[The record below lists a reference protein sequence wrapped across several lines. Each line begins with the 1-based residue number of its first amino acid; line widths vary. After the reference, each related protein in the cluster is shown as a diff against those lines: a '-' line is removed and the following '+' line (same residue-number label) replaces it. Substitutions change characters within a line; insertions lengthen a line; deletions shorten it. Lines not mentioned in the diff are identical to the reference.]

1 MAGYQ
6 PVLAHPERYIYFAR
20 DLTIYDELREAGYF
34 FQVNLLSLAGYY
46 GKIPM
51 DIAEHLVEKKY
62 VDFLGTDLHH
72 IRHLQALQSAGQ
84 LTDVIKELEDA
95 GVLLNSTL

>member
-6 PVLAHPERYIYFAR
+6 PILAHPERYTYFSR
-20 DLTIYDELREAGYF
+20 DLSIYDELREGGYF

-51 DIAEHLVEKKY
+51 EIGMHLVEKKY

-72 IRHLQALQSAGQ
+72 TRHLHALQTAGH
-84 LTDVIKELEDA
+84 LTDIIKELEDS
-95 GVLLNSTL
+95 GMLLNSTL